1 MTDETM
7 TDETRVC
14 AGISLDLSLSREEF
28 TRLEAFAARKLAE
41 AQEAVAALGLC
52 R

>member
-28 TRLEAFAARKLAE
+28 ARLEAFAARKS
-41 AQEAVAALGLC
+41 LGLC